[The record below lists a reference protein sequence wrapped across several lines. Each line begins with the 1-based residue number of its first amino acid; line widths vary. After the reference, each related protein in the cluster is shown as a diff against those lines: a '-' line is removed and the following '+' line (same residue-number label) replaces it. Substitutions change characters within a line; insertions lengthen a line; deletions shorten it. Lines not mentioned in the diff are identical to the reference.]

1 MRAALLAAAILLA
14 PAASQALTFDFTTKP
29 GDTLSADQASAFAAA
44 AAAWSTAL
52 ADNVMVS
59 LQIGFSSTLGA
70 NVLGSTLPSQGFA
83 PYDGVRSRLIA
94 DASTAADASAVASL
108 PASIGG
114 ADVVLTT
121 AQAKS
126 LGYTITAGGLDGV
139 IEFSSMFSFATSR
152 DSNGAIASDT
162 IDLIG
167 VAEHEIGHLLGFI
180 SNLDSHLA
188 TSSGGGAIEGRSV
201 LDLFRFA
208 APGARSYANGDAAYV
223 SIDGGTTSLASFAEG
238 ASYQAS
244 HWAPNTLVQGVPALL
259 DPGVGYGQVINI
271 TPLDALALDAVGWDA
286 SRAMSLAA
294 VPEPGSLLLMAT
306 AVSIAAR
313 RPRRRNP
320 GKSSVA

>member
-1 MRAALLAAAILLA
+1 M
-14 PAASQALTFDFTTKP
+14 
-29 GDTLSADQASAFAAA
+29 
-44 AAAWSTAL
+44 
-52 ADNVMVS
+52 
-59 LQIGFSSTLGA
+59 
-70 NVLGSTLPSQGFA
+70 
-83 PYDGVRSRLIA
+83 
-94 DASTAADASAVASL
+94 
-108 PASIGG
+108 
-114 ADVVLTT
+114 VLTT

-139 IEFSSMFSFATSR
+139 IEFSSVFSFATSR

-294 VPEPGSLLLMAT
+294 VPEPGSLLLTAT

-313 RPRRRNP
+313 RPRRRSP